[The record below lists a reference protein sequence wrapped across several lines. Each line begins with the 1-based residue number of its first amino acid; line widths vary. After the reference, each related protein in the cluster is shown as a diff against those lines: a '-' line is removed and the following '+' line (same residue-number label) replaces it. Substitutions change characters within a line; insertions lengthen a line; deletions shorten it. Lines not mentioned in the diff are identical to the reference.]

1 MSNFKNLQDI
11 VYYYKAVRFNGLMWV
26 RGLKLE
32 LMLNCILLN
41 NMGTKQ

>member
-1 MSNFKNLQDI
+1 MSNFKNIPDI
-11 VYYYKAVRFNGLMWV
+11 VYYFKALRFNGVMWV

-41 NMGTKQ
+41 IMGPEQ